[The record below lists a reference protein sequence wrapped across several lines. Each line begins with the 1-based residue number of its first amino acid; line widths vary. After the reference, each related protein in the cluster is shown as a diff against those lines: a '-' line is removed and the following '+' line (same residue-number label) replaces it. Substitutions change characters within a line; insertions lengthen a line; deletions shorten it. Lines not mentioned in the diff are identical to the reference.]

1 MATSSTDLYSQGEV
15 ANESTQHQTKG
26 AHLDNCRFNIADEAN
41 WLAHLKN
48 EGFAIIRA
56 CADSAEVEHARSLL
70 WDALE
75 LATPARRNNLE
86 SWDSWRLDR
95 RGFTMH
101 GTVTQGEGAWFVRA
115 LPSLHRAFACIWRT
129 ERLICSMDALLI
141 WRPWWR
147 TATPSRWQP
156 KTEGLHVDQNPL
168 FKAGFECVQGMVPL
182 YDVTAETGG
191 LEVVPRS
198 HLPAAKERL
207 IAAMGGVE
215 LQKLG
220 DFCRTPADHY
230 APSACAL
237 VVASAGDLI
246 LWDSRT
252 VHGGRVGSGAT
263 LQSTSAAAEVG
274 PQLSRLTLP
283 VCMTPRDRAS
293 DEVLMARRK
302 MFAEGKTTNH
312 WPHEPRVQNH
322 VSLGY
327 APIQL
332 SPAQEALL

>member
-1 MATSSTDLYSQGEV
+1 MATSSTDSCSQGE
-15 ANESTQHQTKG
+15 AAHESTQYHAKG
-26 AHLDNCRFNIADEAN
+26 ARLENWRFDIADEAN
-41 WLAHLKN
+41 WLGYLKD
-48 EGFAIIRA
+48 EGYVVIRA
-56 CADSAEVEHARSLL
+56 CADSAEVENARSLL

-75 LATPARRNNLE
+75 LATPARRNNHE
-86 SWDSWRLDR
+86 SWDAWRLDK

-115 LPSLHRAFACIWRT
+115 LPSVHRAFACIWKT

-147 TATPSRWQP
+147 AATPGRWQP

-182 YDVTAETGG
+182 YDVTEETGG

-207 IAAMGGVE
+207 IVAMGE
-215 LQKLG
+215 LELRSLG

-230 APSACAL
+230 ARNACSL
-237 VVASAGDLI
+237 IVASAGDLI

-252 VHGGRVGSGAT
+252 VHGGRVGTGAT
-263 LQSTSAAAEVG
+263 LQNTSAVEAG
-274 PQLSRLTLP
+274 PQLARLTLP

-302 MFAEGKTTNH
+302 MFAEGQTTNH

-327 APIQL
+327 APIRL